1 MVSETS
7 ARSNYY
13 ELAFAETCM
22 QGKGTEYC
30 YAMVCKQ
37 KLTPM

>member
-13 ELAFAETCM
+13 ELAFAETYM

-30 YAMVCKQ
+30 YAVDRKQ